1 MSYVTNVLGASHEK
15 AKFSCGKAM
24 LDNYIQKQAKQDV
37 KGKVSACF
45 ILSDDD
51 KVIKGYYTLSNG
63 SIPRSQ
69 LPESFVKQLQKYHD
83 LPVTILGRLAVDNK
97 FKGQKLGSLLLLD
110 ALKRSYDA
118 TSNLGSMA
126 VVVDPI
132 EQEAKEF
139 YTKYGFTLLPDSG
152 RMFMPMAT
160 IEQLF

>member
-152 RMFMPMAT
+152 RLFMPMAT

>member
-24 LDNYIQKQAKQDV
+24 LDNYIHKQAKQDV

-152 RMFMPMAT
+152 RLFMPMAT